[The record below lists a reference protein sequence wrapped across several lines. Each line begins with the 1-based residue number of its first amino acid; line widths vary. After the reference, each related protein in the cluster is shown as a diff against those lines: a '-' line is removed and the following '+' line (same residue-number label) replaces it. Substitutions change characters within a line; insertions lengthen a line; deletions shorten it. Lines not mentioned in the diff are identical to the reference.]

1 MLLTRHLR
9 YWLIIGSLLLG
20 FCGASALMLTELRRD
35 SWTIA
40 NTGARNLLTVLS
52 QDIESNIGSYDRIL
66 LSVVTKL
73 EDPAF
78 LTLDPRLQQTFAL
91 GATLIKPYFTSLLVL
106 DKNGNVV
113 RDAGEVPPRVDNFSD
128 RSYFQAHAND
138 KSLGLFISTPFQ
150 RRLTGNDAV
159 LGLSRRINAPDGSFA
174 GVVVGTLRLAYFRDL
189 FERAELKAN
198 DSVNLF
204 SATGTLLMRSPYLE
218 AQIGRDLSDTPN
230 VRRFISSTS
239 GSFSGVAAVDGIT
252 RVYNFVRIGNLPLI
266 VNIALSHDEIFQT
279 WRTQASWIG
288 GVLAILCAV
297 TVMLAFVVR
306 QEFVRRARAEAVTRQ
321 SEAQYRLL
329 AENATDLIIRVDR
342 DLVRRY
348 VSPASLAMLGLEPA
362 EMVGQR
368 TRGIIH
374 PDDWPTVEQMVAEA
388 RITGKPAEAIYR
400 LQHKS
405 GAYVWVEGRYS
416 FVAEDEG
423 FIVVLRDISTRKS
436 AELKLAAA
444 HAELAKQAN
453 TDGLTGLA
461 NRRCFDEA
469 FEAKHAKALESAK
482 PLSLLLIDVD
492 RFKLFNDTYGHQA
505 GDECLRRVAKAIES
519 CVRPSDLCARY
530 GGEEVV
536 VLLPGSDD
544 AAAYRVGERIRAAVE
559 SLDIPH
565 QGNEAAGKR
574 VTISVGCATQEPGS
588 DQPALSL
595 IAQADRRLYEAK
607 RTGRNRVLSAL
618 SMPAAAAPPKLENE
632 TARIEAVET
641 YRESAL
647 EKGSNNLDLIAR
659 SAAELLDAPIG
670 FVSLV
675 GKDELMLIGR
685 HGLGISKV
693 PRDIAYCSHTIAG
706 SEPMVVYDALA
717 DTRFKDNPLAQGDE
731 GLRFYAGAPLVDPRT
746 GATVGAVCVSDYRP
760 RDAVSAS
767 DRDILKDLSKL
778 VIDELR

>member
-1 MLLTRHLR
+1 MTRHLR
-9 YWLIIGSLLLG
+9 YWLFIATLLLG

-52 QDIESNIGSYDRIL
+52 QDIESNIGSYDRVL

-78 LTLDPRLQQTFAL
+78 LSLEPRLQQSFVF

-106 DKNGNVV
+106 DKDGNVI
-113 RDAGEVPPRVDNFSD
+113 RDAGGVPPRVDNFSD

-138 KSLGLFISTPFQ
+138 KSVGLFISTPFQ
-150 RRLTGNDAV
+150 RRLTGNDEV
-159 LGLSRRINAPDGSFA
+159 LGLSRRINAPDGTFA
-174 GVVVGTLRLAYFRDL
+174 GVVVGTLRLQYFRDL
-189 FERAELKAN
+189 FEQAELKSH
-198 DSVNLF
+198 DSINLF
-204 SATGTLLMRSPYLE
+204 SQTGTLLMRSPYLE
-218 AQIGRDLSDTPN
+218 DQIGRDLSATPN
-230 VRRFISSTS
+230 VRRFIASSS
-239 GSFSGVAAVDGIT
+239 GSFSGVAAVDGVT

-266 VNIALSHDEIFQT
+266 VNIALSHDDIFEA
-279 WRTQASWIG
+279 WRTQALWIG
-288 GVLAILCAV
+288 SVLTLLCAM
-297 TVMLAFVVR
+297 TMMLAFVVR
-306 QEFVRRARAEAVTRQ
+306 REFVKRALAEAVTRQ

-329 AENATDLIIRVDR
+329 AENATDLIIRLDG

-348 VSPASLAMLGLEPA
+348 VSPASHAMLGLDPS
-362 EMVGQR
+362 EMVGHR

-388 RITGKPAEAIYR
+388 RVTGKPAEAIYR

-416 FVAEDEG
+416 FVADDEG

-444 HAELAKQAN
+444 HAELAKRAN

-461 NRRCFDEA
+461 NRRRFDEA
-469 FEAKHAKALESAK
+469 FEAEHAKAVDQSK
-482 PLSLLLIDVD
+482 SLSLLLIDVD

-505 GDECLRRVAKAIES
+505 GDECLRRVAKAIEA
-519 CVRPSDLCARY
+519 CIRPSDLCARY
-530 GGEEVV
+530 GGEEIV

-544 AAAYRVGERIRAAVE
+544 AAAYRVGERIRMAVE

-565 QGNEAAGKR
+565 MENASAGKR
-574 VTISVGCATQEPGS
+574 VTISIGCATQEPGS
-588 DQPALSL
+588 DEPALAL

-607 RTGRNRVLSAL
+607 RTGRNRVLSAF
-618 SMPAAAAPPKLENE
+618 SMPTASEPPKLENE
-632 TARIEAVET
+632 PVRLEAVET
-641 YRESAL
+641 FLSSAQ
-647 EKGSNNLDLIAR
+647 EKGSSSLDLIAR

-675 GKDELMLIGR
+675 GKDELTLIGR
-685 HGLGISKV
+685 HGLGISTV

-706 SEPMVVYDALA
+706 SEPMVVYDALS
-717 DTRFKDNPLAQGDE
+717 DTRFKENPLAQGDE
-731 GLRFYAGAPLVDPRT
+731 GLRFYAGAPLVDPET
-746 GATVGAVCVSDYRP
+746 GETVGAVCVSDYKP
-760 RDAVSAS
+760 RDNVTAS
-767 DRDILKDLSKL
+767 ERDILKDLSKL